1 MSTKVKILNEQ
12 LEKVIYDMLSEEILI
27 AESDIVTKS
36 DVEQIAKKT
45 IQNYLSAN
53 RNPELESRI
62 KIVIKDMV
70 KQDKDF
76 EKTVVEICRNV
87 LVQLYK
93 ALWTRRSFW
102 SADLKNVSS

>member
-1 MSTKVKILNEQ
+1 MGTKVKILNEQ
-12 LEKVIYDMLSEEILI
+12 LDKVIYDMLSEETLL
-27 AESDIVTKS
+27 AEGSDITKS

-53 RNPELESRI
+53 RNPELESRV
-62 KIVIKDMV
+62 KSVVKDMV

-76 EKTVVEICRNV
+76 EKAVVEITRNV

-102 SADLKNVSS
+102 TADLKNQSS